1 MAAGTPIL
9 PGRYEE
15 PRLIGR
21 GGMGEIYLAR
31 DRLLGRTVAVKLLA
45 ERLAQEPELRERFRR
60 EALTAA
66 RLSEEPHVVTVYD
79 VGEHAGRP
87 FTVMEYL
94 PGGTLA
100 ERAQSR
106 PVEPEQALA
115 WLAQAAAALDAAH
128 GKGVVHR
135 DVKPANLLFDGADRL
150 QVVDF
155 GIARVTDDTLG
166 MTAPGTI
173 LGTAGYLAPEQALGR
188 ETTAASDRY
197 ALAVVAYELLTGGRP
212 FARGSETAEAAAQIH
227 DPVPPASERA
237 PWLPP
242 QVDPV
247 FARALAKGPT
257 HRYPSSAALVE
268 ALREALRGTAP
279 PPRPRAPR
287 RRRSPLVAL
296 LLAGGVLLAAAGLAA
311 ALLATRGD
319 DPSAAP
325 EAGRETVTRQVTVA
339 GGPTTVVQTVTDA
352 PLAPGPQAAIG
363 SRGGRRAERRGVRPH
378 AGRALGGGSATPRT
392 RRPGPAED
400 VLDRFPLRGVRRVQP
415 RADARGARQL
425 PAGAAPSPSLGAP
438 PGRARGDHRGA
449 RALRLREEGQGR
461 RLGEPLCVLAPVV
474 VRVLARLDRLPPGA
488 VGAVPL
494 DGFAEPVLEGALRRP
509 AERP

>member
-9 PGRYEE
+9 PGRYEQ

-45 ERLAQEPELRERFRR
+45 ERLAEEPELRERFRR

-106 PVEPEQALA
+106 PVEPERALA

-135 DVKPANLLFDGADRL
+135 DVKPANLLFDSADRL

-166 MTAPGTI
+166 LTAPGTI

-212 FARGSETAEAAAQIH
+212 FARGSGTAEAAAQIH
-227 DPVPPASERA
+227 DPVPPASQRA
-237 PWLPP
+237 PWLP
-242 QVDPV
+242 QHVDQV
-247 FARALAKGPT
+247 FARALAKNPV
-257 HRYPSSAALVE
+257 HRYPSSAAFLE
-268 ALREALRGTAP
+268 ALREALRDTASLP
-279 PPRPRAPR
+279 GPHPPRRH
-287 RRRSPLVAL
+287 RSPLVAL
-296 LLAGGVLLAAAGLAA
+296 ALAGAVLFAAAGLAA
-311 ALLATRGD
+311 GLLATRPG
-319 DPSAAP
+319 PSPAP
-325 EAGRETVTRQVTVA
+325 EAERETVTQQVTVA
-339 GGPTTVVQTVTDA
+339 DGPTTVVQTVTDGPA
-352 PLAPGPQAAIG
+352 PAPGPQAAIG
-363 SRGGRRAERRGVRPH
+363 PEEAADMNDEAFALMEDGRWEE
-378 AGRALGGGSATPRT
+378 AL
-392 RRPGPAED
+392 
-400 VLDRFPLRGVRRVQP
+400 PLLE
-415 RADARGARQL
+415 GAV
-425 PAGAAPSPSLGAP
+425 
-438 PGRARGDHRGA
+438 
-449 RALRLREEGQGR
+449 RALRNTYSADFPYEAYAEYNLGRTLEALGRCPQARHHLRRSERLQGDREEITAALER
-461 RLGEPLCVLAPVV
+461 C
-474 VRVLARLDRLPPGA
+474 GA
-488 VGAVPL
+488 GGDD
-494 DGFAEPVLEGALRRP
+494 DGDDD
-509 AERP
+509 

>member
-1 MAAGTPIL
+1 MAAGAPIL

-15 PRLIGR
+15 PTLVGR

-100 ERAQSR
+100 ARARSR
-106 PVEPEQALA
+106 PVEPEMALA
-115 WLAQAAAALDAAH
+115 WLAQAAAGLDAAH

-257 HRYPSSAALVE
+257 HRYASSAALVE

-279 PPRPRAPR
+279 SLPPRAPR
-287 RRRSPLVAL
+287 RRRGPLVAL
-296 LLAGGVLLAAAGLAA
+296 LLAGAVLLAAAGLAA
-311 ALLATRGD
+311 ALLATRGA
-319 DPSAAP
+319 DPSPAP
-325 EAGRETVTRQVTVA
+325 EAGRETVTRQITVA
-339 GGPTTVVQTVTDA
+339 GGPTTVVQTVTDT
-352 PLAPGPQAAIG
+352 PVAPGPQAAIG
-363 SRGGRRAERRGVRPH
+363 AEEAAELNDEAFVLMQDGRWEEALPLLERAVPALRKTYSTGFPYE
-378 AGRALGGGSATPRT
+378 AYAEYNLGRTLEALGSCPQAKRHL
-392 RRPGPAED
+392 RRSE
-400 VLDRFPLRGVRRVQP
+400 
-415 RADARGARQL
+415 
-425 PAGAAPSPSLGAP
+425 
-438 PGRARGDHRGA
+438 
-449 RALRLREEGQGR
+449 RLQGEREEITAA
-461 RLGEPLCVLAPVV
+461 LESCS
-474 VRVLARLDRLPPGA
+474 PG
-488 VGAVPL
+488 G
-494 DGFAEPVLEGALRRP
+494 DKDDD
-509 AERP
+509 